1 MHHLARGLIAIFV
14 TISLAAVA
22 MAQETVPGQGPKAS
36 EDGNTSTQPKS
47 QSPSKPQTKPKPSD
61 KPNNPLLN
69 ACLKPDDS
77 QSIVLAC
84 TRAIESRQLQGDVL
98 AAALFRR
105 GLIQSQRAQI
115 EAAANDFSAAL
126 KLTPQA
132 TDVLYARASLYAAM
146 KRYDLAVADYDNLL
160 KLVPGDPDSLYGR
173 AWSKA
178 ALGRDG
184 PAIDDLTALLA
195 EVKADIDVLM
205 DRGGLYL
212 RVGKFTEAAAD
223 FSLIIKQDGKAAAAF
238 YNRGRALFLK
248 GDFSAAAKDFQ
259 QAEKIRSDN
268 PYASV
273 RRYLALASA
282 PKGKADQKLLTDI
295 TAKIAPDKW
304 PLPILA
310 RLAGEISE
318 QDLLSLTEVTNKAVA
333 RRLEAE
339 AHYYLGEQALIKKD
353 QKAARAH
360 FEAAA
365 KGDRSLP
372 EAIDAGWR
380 LKQIQ

>member
-1 MHHLARGLIAIFV
+1 MHPLTRGLIAIFL
-14 TISLAAVA
+14 TISLAATA
-22 MAQETVPGQGPKAS
+22 AAQEAVPEQGPNAS
-36 EDGNTSTQPKS
+36 EGGNTSP
-47 QSPSKPQTKPKPSD
+47 PKPQADPKPSD

-69 ACLKPDDS
+69 ACLKPDDT
-77 QSIVLAC
+77 QSIVIAC
-84 TRAIESRQLQGDVL
+84 TKAIESRQLQGDAL

-115 EAAANDFSAAL
+115 EAAANDLSAAL

-146 KRYDLAVADYDNLL
+146 KRYDLAIVDYDALL
-160 KLVPGDPDSLYGR
+160 KLVPGDPDSLHRR
-173 AWSKA
+173 AWSKS

-195 EVKADIDVLM
+195 EAKADIDVLM

-212 RVGKFTEAAAD
+212 RAGKFAEAAAD
-223 FSLIIKQDGKAAAAF
+223 FGLIIKQDGKAAAAF

-259 QAEKIRSDN
+259 QAEKIRNDN

-273 RRYLALASA
+273 RRYLALAST

-310 RLAGEISE
+310 TLAGETSE
-318 QDLLSLTEVTNKAVA
+318 KDLLSLTEVTNKALA
-333 RRLEAE
+333 KRLEAE

-353 QKAARAH
+353 PKAARAH